1 MDKASK
7 QQRSARQM
15 EDLPVAAADAAEV
28 VGGGIVVIEQVSV
41 VDPNFLSPGVVRG
54 FNPQPDP
61 PKTIGL

>member
-7 QQRSARQM
+7 QQRGTRQM
-15 EDLPVAAADAAEV
+15 EDLPVAAAEV
-28 VGGGIVVIEQVSV
+28 VGGGIVVIEKTSV